1 MENREES
8 VIRPTLKRMVEQSS
22 LNRKE
27 ITKEEIM
34 EHQERK
40 KNMVYKNM
48 NKTNRLP
55 SPFEFPKLCLMVE
68 AKLIM
73 LYTFSKCIQRKYL
86 RQLNYK
92 WGG

>member
-1 MENREES
+1 
-8 VIRPTLKRMVEQSS
+8 MVEQSS

-27 ITKEEIM
+27 ITKEGIM

-73 LYTFSKCIQRKYL
+73 LYICSQNVYRGNT
-86 RQLNYK
+86 
-92 WGG
+92 